1 MLERGFAYVGQIS
14 GRPSVTNY
22 VISDVFY
29 NPEPLCTVLAAF
41 ARSRR
46 WLEAW
51 SAPPPPPSAANRD
64 SGCVSQCLLDVFA
77 PTGSGPLQLD
87 RRPPLL
93 PPPVIPLRL
102 APSPPPPHGPP
113 MPAQLVA
120 RGSHAEQPDQRAVRA
135 RQPPKVG
142 GLHQP
147 RRLER
152 RVAQQRALALL
163 AGRRAGGW
171 LVGRVGWPLT
181 VVEARGQVR

>member
-1 MLERGFAYVGQIS
+1 MYLFMRARGYLPFVRGP
-14 GRPSVTNY
+14 RPGGSPHA
-22 VISDVFY
+22 IIDGIM
-29 NPEPLCTVLAAF
+29 
-41 ARSRR
+41 
-46 WLEAW
+46 
-51 SAPPPPPSAANRD
+51 PPPQQNRKLTVRACNGAGRSGAALK
-64 SGCVSQCLLDVFA
+64 SA
-77 PTGSGPLQLD
+77 PTGSAPLQLD

-102 APSPPPPHGPP
+102 APSPSPPHGPP
-113 MPAQLVA
+113 LPAQLVA